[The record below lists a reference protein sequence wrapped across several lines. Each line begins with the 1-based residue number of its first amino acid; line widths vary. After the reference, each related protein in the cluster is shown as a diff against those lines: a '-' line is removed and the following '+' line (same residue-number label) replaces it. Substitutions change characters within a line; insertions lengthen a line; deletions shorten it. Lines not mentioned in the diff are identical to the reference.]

1 MTFRHLRKPY
11 RLRSAERRGGAS
23 LITSLRWSTST
34 QSTCKPWKGSLALGL
49 AMTPV
54 RGVLSVVSPLVPP
67 ALVLRSVKYILGKK
81 EDLFIKSIQRTIL
94 MMGRYTEPIEDVPSG
109 NIIGLAGI
117 DQLLLKSGTLSI
129 LGLAGIDQSLL
140 KSGTLSILGLDDRP
154 FCRYTESI
162 EDVPS
167 GNILGL
173 VGIDQFLLKSDAL
186 STSETAHS
194 VATPSPLRMCPSV
207 TFLVCATT
215 VSKVTGTVTGLA
227 AAEERVN

>member
-1 MTFRHLRKPY
+1 
-11 RLRSAERRGGAS
+11 
-23 LITSLRWSTST
+23 
-34 QSTCKPWKGSLALGL
+34 
-49 AMTPV
+49 MTPV

-140 KSGTLSILGLDDRP
+140 KSGTLSILGLD
-154 FCRYTESI
+154 
-162 EDVPS
+162 
-167 GNILGL
+167 
-173 VGIDQFLLKSDAL
+173 GIDQSLLKSDAL

-194 VATPSPLRMCPSV
+194 VATPSPLRMCPPHLRDRPFCRYTESIEDV
-207 TFLVCATT
+207 PFGNILGLVGIGQFLLK
-215 VSKVTGTVTGLA
+215 SGTLSISETAQCDDGEQSHRDRDRLAKRRGLA